1 MCVDACI
8 SGGAS
13 KVLVFSV
20 RDVLMCAGI
29 TVFLGEAK
37 VYDVDQVAFLSQA
50 HEEVVR
56 FDISVDEVLG
66 MDVLNSTD
74 LGWTG
79 GRASNRLLEITR
91 EYRRM
96 VESLQHGGGHFTGKI
111 FKKIGKVLQFA
122 ET

>member
-13 KVLVFSV
+13 EVLVFSV
-20 RDVLMCAGI
+20 RDVLMCAGV
-29 TVFLGEAK
+29 TVLLGEAK

-66 MDVLNSTD
+66 MNVLNSTD

-96 VESLQHGGGHFTGKI
+96 VESLQHGEGGISQRKFR
-111 FKKIGKVLQFA
+111 
-122 ET
+122 